1 MAVTGNEAVTLSQLR
16 TAIGGTLS
24 ETTSGADGTEAV
36 RLSQLKLAMDNV
48 NVVKEYSIY
57 GWLGGSTQASAVPGS
72 VVVVGK
78 GNGETFGTIYIYE
91 AENGENTNR
100 RICSGVY
107 VHDLSDA
114 PKIVQEA
121 FAAIPTTYAPPPTIP
136 GYAWFIMPCCDVF
149 VQLV

>member
-16 TAIGGTLS
+16 TAIGGILS

-36 RLSQLKLAMDNV
+36 KLSQLKLAMDNM

-57 GWLGGSTQASAVPGS
+57 GNVYGYDVQASAVPGS
-72 VVVVGK
+72 VVVVG
-78 GNGETFGTIYIYE
+78 NGEVAGIVLVYE

-100 RICSGVY
+100 RICYSERMN
-107 VHDLSDA
+107 DLSDA

-121 FAAIPTTYAPPPTIP
+121 FAAIPITYAPPPTDT
-136 GYAWFIMPCCDVF
+136 GYAWFFMPCCDVF
-149 VQLV
+149 VQTA